1 MEKVCAKWVLQLLL
15 MVPLTLSAQ
24 EVGTSDDLEEFD
36 DVDICFNPKYA
47 IVTKDGKQGIYDMM
61 LHEKVTDVE
70 FREIVYAKESVAEDS
85 IKSNMFYAKKG
96 IRLGMV
102 FVSENDNSVAS
113 IWIDDPDEVCLL
125 DDCTTIDPK
134 VTKKATK
141 LLKRLI
147 EREKMENAQLAVL
160 DAATGRLLTWVALD
174 ADMTKESAGKLL
186 RGSCSMSLAKPF
198 VIVAAL
204 ESAGLTLDSMV
215 EGQTIREAIM
225 KCDARLM
232 KQVYMKGA
240 RNSYVESKWD
250 DLSGFTG
257 NLTNPLYLAILY
269 NSLVHNGAVISPT
282 LRADSVKVEE
292 DLFTPSMLAVF
303 QRIFVVD
310 KTMSPQLRWLS
321 DEACGWG
328 YATTETIYAEEDE
341 ERLQGIGKQI
351 EYAGVFPHENPR
363 YTICIVGDK
372 LSMDATPSLFQSVVN
387 PLAAWLLKRK

>member
-1 MEKVCAKWVLQLLL
+1 MEKVCAKWVLHLLL

-36 DVDICFNPKYA
+36 DVNICFNPKYA
-47 IVTKDGKQGIYDMM
+47 IVTKDGKQGIYDVM

-85 IKSNMFYAKKG
+85 IKSNVFYAKKG

-134 VTKKATK
+134 VMKKATK
-141 LLKRLI
+141 LLTRFIK
-147 EREKMENAQLAVL
+147 REKMENAQLAVL
-160 DAATGRLLTWVALD
+160 DAATGRLLAWVALD
-174 ADMTKESAGKLL
+174 ADMTKENAGKLL
-186 RGSCSMSLAKPF
+186 RGSCSMSLVKPF

-204 ESAGLTLDSMV
+204 ESAKLTLDSMV
-215 EGQTIREAIM
+215 GGQTIREAIM
-225 KCDARLM
+225 KCDGRLM

-240 RNSYVESKWD
+240 RNSYAESKWD

-282 LRADSVKVEE
+282 LRGDSVKVED
-292 DLFTPSMLAVF
+292 DLFTPSMLADF

-310 KTMSPQLRWLS
+310 KTMSPQLSWLS

-328 YATTETIYAEEDE
+328 YATAETIYAEEDE
-341 ERLQGIGKQI
+341 ERLQAIGKQI

-387 PLAAWLLKRK
+387 PLAAWLLKRE